1 MCPLAAMTGETLG
14 RTGGPGARARR
25 FLAPLPPGQKKF
37 GRSGV
42 RPQTAL
48 HARIFPHRDFRG
60 FRACPNRTRTTES
73 EGVYGSAGMRS
84 AGCPEV
90 LPLIPRL
97 VLQRVPAV
105 GILRPSLLEYP
116 GVLWVLRAP
125 RHIPVSRTNQN
136 YLEGGNH
143 PWRADGSPRRFWR
156 PTGESI

>member
-42 RPQTAL
+42 RPQAAL

-60 FRACPNRTRTTES
+60 FRACADGARPPDS
-73 EGVYGSAGMRS
+73 GWGDGSAGIWA
-84 AGCPEV
+84 AGGPGV
-90 LPLIPRL
+90 VPLIPRL

>member
-42 RPQTAL
+42 RPQAAL

-60 FRACPNRTRTTES
+60 FRACPIRTRPTES
-73 EGVYGSAGMRS
+73 EGVYGSAGMRP
-84 AGCPEV
+84 ARCPQV
-90 LPLIPRL
+90 VHLTPRL
-97 VLQRVPAV
+97 VLQGVPAV

-116 GVLWVLRAP
+116 GVLRLLRAP
-125 RHIPVSRTNQN
+125 RHLSVSRTNQDC
-136 YLEGGNH
+136 LEGGTY
-143 PWRADGSPRRFWR
+143 PWRADGSPRLFWR
-156 PTGESI
+156 PTGENI